1 MKRFKIQYKDGKTI
15 IVKAINAL
23 EVIKK
28 YDLCTKENI
37 NTKIIKLKN

>member
-1 MKRFKIQYKDGKTI
+1 MKKFRITYEDGKEI
-15 IVKAINAL
+15 IVEAMKSI

-37 NTKIIKLKN
+37 STRITELES